1 MQSTDTAQSPK
12 QIEDQRRQEFVLDHT
27 DAVEQLMACAI
38 VGDAYDFTLFEPISA
53 ALAPSSTPNP
63 PKDLLRLTHPELY
76 ANAAAV
82 DELRQRI
89 RDLRGEIER
98 LEQQLQAQ
106 QAKLDTSLP
115 GVARDCFTAV
125 HEKMKEGFFI
135 DNPSINPDL
144 AAQPRLFIHSFSPEA
159 SDHMARSLC
168 GCRAE
173 LIGRVE
179 HVTRSYGQSCIVE
192 QPTHCVTYVCA
203 VHHYVFGWTHR
214 RLCTLFC
221 ELLHE
226 KGVRSTEH
234 KCKDK

>member
-1 MQSTDTAQSPK
+1 MQSTDVAQSPK

-27 DAVEQLMACAI
+27 DAVKQLMACAI

-135 DNPSINPDL
+135 DNPSINRDL
-144 AAQPRLFIHSFSPEA
+144 AAQPRLFIHAFSPEA
-159 SDHMARSLC
+159 NHHMARSLC
-168 GCRAE
+168 GCRVEWTGSSE
-173 LIGRVE
+173 LSVQ
-179 HVTRSYGQSCIVE
+179 SYCHTCVVE
-192 QPTHCVTYVCA
+192 QPAHCVSYVCN
-203 VHHYVFGWTHR
+203 VHFYVFGWTPR
-214 RLCTLFC
+214 RLCALFC

-226 KGVRSTEH
+226 KGVRSTKH
-234 KCKDK
+234 KCDDQ